1 QHLAQWKEKPKSFT
15 RAYQAQFTAYAQGAY
30 PFTTPLGPGQSPMQW
45 WEAYV
50 GTENAGILAAIAT
63 KLYAAVPHSMAD
75 ERTMSVITMLNTAQR
90 NRQKVASVMAMV
102 QIRGFYHG
110 ERKTRVRKHAHPN
123 PGTIHFYDIERL
135 LRPIDD
141 DDKGRNPEDP
151 NYDESDNEDDIA
163 VPNDD
168 STNPTEIE
176 PSDSLPEDS
185 VDGEIDLTSS
195 VLEEI
200 LADHPVKPKMS
211 KTVKQN
217 LHAKVKID
225 SEEEGGEFLLQPWV

>member
-1 QHLAQWKEKPKSFT
+1 KTPSAIPPGIRNLKTFEAVGAYLLKLLVDEIYHGSDQHLAQWKEKPKSFT

-30 PFTTPLGPGQSPMQW
+30 PFTTLLGPGQSPMQW

-110 ERKTRVRKHAHPN
+110 ERKTR
-123 PGTIHFYDIERL
+123 
-135 LRPIDD
+135 
-141 DDKGRNPEDP
+141 DP

-200 LADHPVKPKMS
+200 PADHPVKPKMS

-225 SEEEGGEFLLQPWV
+225 SEEEG